1 MWITKK
7 QIDKMIESAVEKE
20 RTKHQSEMLDK
31 ELEISRLK
39 NRLAM
44 EELKQ
49 AIMDLELK
57 ICDWSNHWSNHWR
70 LDTVESEE

>member
-1 MWITKK
+1 MWITRK
-7 QIDKMIESAVEKE
+7 QLNKMIERELESE

-49 AIMDLELK
+49 AIMGLELK
-57 ICDWSNHWSNHWR
+57 ICDWSNHWR
-70 LDTVESEE
+70 LGTVESEE